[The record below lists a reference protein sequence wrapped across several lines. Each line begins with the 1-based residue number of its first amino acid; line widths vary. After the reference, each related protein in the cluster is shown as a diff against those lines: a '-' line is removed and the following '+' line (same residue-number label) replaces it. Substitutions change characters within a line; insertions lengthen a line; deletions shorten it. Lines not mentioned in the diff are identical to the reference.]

1 MSRPLRKRGSPLLVA
16 LAGAALVLG
25 FAWGRMRPSH
35 DLDWQVQQATLPEV
49 EFEGDRVHIR
59 NVRDFV
65 WRSDADFTPGYYDET
80 YDLARVER
88 VWFVL
93 SPFNPNWRGP
103 AHSFLTFDFGDG
115 KHLSISVEARREE
128 GEEYSV
134 WKGLLRRY
142 ELMYV
147 IGSER
152 DLIGL
157 RAVTWDDPTYLYP
170 TVASPEKAR
179 ALLEVLL
186 RRAEEIRLRPAFYNT
201 VTRSCNSELR
211 DAANLIADERIP
223 YGIGVLLPGYSDE
236 LAHERGLI
244 ATELELEQARQ
255 RYRINERA
263 RAAADGDEF
272 SRAIRVF

>member
-1 MSRPLRKRGSPLLVA
+1 MSRHFRELRLLLLLSLAGVFLA
-16 LAGAALVLG
+16 LA
-25 FAWGRMRPSH
+25 FAWGRRHPSH
-35 DLDWQVQQATLPEV
+35 DLAWQIPQAVLPEV
-49 EFEGDRVHIR
+49 EFAGDRVHIR

-65 WRSDADFTPGYYDET
+65 WHSDTHFTPRYYDET
-80 YDLARVER
+80 YDLTRVER

-103 AHSFLTFDFGDG
+103 AHSFVTFDFGG
-115 KHLSISVEARREE
+115 GEHLSISVEARREV
-128 GEEYSV
+128 GEDYSV
-134 WKGLLRRY
+134 WKGLLRSY

-186 RRAEEIRLRPAFYNT
+186 RRAEEVRQRPAFYNT
-201 VTRSCNSELR
+201 IVRSCNSELR

-244 ATELELEQARQ
+244 ATDLNLEQARR

-263 RAAADGDEF
+263 RAAADAQDF
-272 SRAIRVF
+272 SRAIRAF